1 MDKHTPRAWL
11 ATTRFLLAFLFLQG
25 YLWHALRA
33 IGFNF
38 RRVE

>member
-1 MDKHTPRAWL
+1 M
-11 ATTRFLLAFLFLQG
+11 LAFLFLQG